1 MRYFNHRSRSH
12 LHRTGSLFFLLFCVA
27 SWAGAQT
34 AQIPSAEVEKRVDM
48 LLAKMMLDAL
58 IGGINDFYIQAIPR
72 LGLPALRMSD
82 GPLGVH
88 DYGPTTAYPAGILLA
103 ATLIPAIQNGQVP
116 IATID
121 DKVRRTVLDRINGHR
136 ILENFSLLS
145 NR

>member
-48 LLAKMMLDAL
+48 LLAKMMLDEKIAL

-72 LGLPALRMSD
+72 LGQLCVCRMVRLACTTMELQLRIPRAFYWQ
-82 GPLGVH
+82 PLGTRNSR
-88 DYGPTTAYPAGILLA
+88 DAQA
-103 ATLIPAIQNGQVP
+103 
-116 IATID
+116 
-121 DKVRRTVLDRINGHR
+121 
-136 ILENFSLLS
+136 
-145 NR
+145 